1 MENFILVLVVI
12 ALALHLK
19 YEESIAPYFSITS
32 VITLI
37 CYIMYTND
45 ITNILALTLC
55 IILNGL
61 ALCYDFKN
69 MIISIKNYVAN

>member
-1 MENFILVLVVI
+1 MENFILALVVI
-12 ALALHLK
+12 ALALHLI
-19 YEESIAPYFSITS
+19 YEDSIAPYFSMAS
-32 VITLI
+32 VITFI

-55 IILNGL
+55 TILNGL

-69 MIISIKNYVAN
+69 IIISFKNHIAN